1 MMKRV
6 VVKKQQVL
14 ITILMVV
21 GILLSSACSSQVP
34 SSKSTA
40 KSIGISMQEQKNTA
54 VTSSA
59 VSAAKTTPAP
69 EKRRP
74 WSQIHNWAYWLDNP
88 DLKKLG
94 ASNFELLVI
103 DYSADGSAQRAFT
116 AQQITALRKSACQRR
131 IVAYLSIGQAEAY
144 RGYWQQGW
152 KAGNPSWLGEADPD
166 WEQNYWVRY
175 WDAGWQQ
182 IMYRYIDT
190 IIAAGF
196 DGIYLDRVDA
206 YQENYATGHEGDMV
220 NFVLNIAHYAR
231 AHSPLKNDFGIFVQN
246 AEDLAPD
253 HADYVNE
260 VTGIGREEVY
270 VYATN
275 QMTSRSEQNE
285 VEQNLSLFQ
294 QKGKLVLTVD
304 YASTGELIKQTYE
317 RALARKYIPYVT
329 DVGLDRL
336 QMNKGY
342 EPVCQPF

>member
-1 MMKRV
+1 MKRTSG
-6 VVKKQQVL
+6 KKQVL
-14 ITILMVV
+14 ITVFMVMS
-21 GILLSSACSSQVP
+21 ILLTSACSSQAP
-34 SSKSTA
+34 SSKATP
-40 KSIGISMQEQKNTA
+40 KSIGISMQEQTNTP
-54 VTSSA
+54 VTPSA
-59 VSAAKTTPAP
+59 TSNAKTPSAA

-88 DLKKLG
+88 DLKKLS
-94 ASNFELLVI
+94 ASNFELLVV
-103 DYSADGSAQRAFT
+103 DYSADGSAQEAFT
-116 AQQITALRKSACQRR
+116 AQQIAALRKSACQRR
-131 IVAYLSIGQAEAY
+131 VVAYLSIGQAEAY
-144 RGYWQQGW
+144 RGYWQPGW
-152 KAGNPSWLGEADPD
+152 KTGNPSWLGGADPD

-175 WDAGWQQ
+175 WDPGWQQ
-182 IMYRYIDT
+182 IIYRYIDA
-190 IIAAGF
+190 IIAGGF

-206 YQENYATGHEGDMV
+206 YQENYAANHEDDMV

-246 AEDLAPD
+246 AEDLASN
-253 HADYVNE
+253 HGDYVSA

-275 QMTSRSEQNE
+275 QKTSLSEQNDA
-285 VEQNLSLFQ
+285 EQNLSLFQ

-304 YASTGELIKQTYE
+304 YASTDALIKQTYE

-336 QMNKGY
+336 QVNKGY